1 MNKNIK
7 LKLIIAMTV
16 LFTFM
21 CLISAGFVIAQSA
34 QADKKAANDKPAQ
47 VKPETPV
54 KIETP
59 KKTSKFFGT
68 IGRPDPFI
76 IVTGMG
82 IKIPAGPGPGGTVKP
97 GETSAEGAIGGAIL
111 TGTFIADGKKYA
123 LIKFGDKTYIC
134 TEGTEKMGFKVVKIL
149 SKKVTLLS
157 KAGSIDLKLGDY
169 SSKNQSSNNLQ
180 GPAFLTGES
189 KSLVP
194 PPMQP
199 PVPAQSDIPGSS
211 TDYESQQSKQAV
223 KQQETKQ

>member
-1 MNKNIK
+1 
-7 LKLIIAMTV
+7 MTV

-34 QADKKAANDKPAQ
+34 QADKKAADDKPAQ
-47 VKPETPV
+47 VKTEVPVKPETPL

-76 IVTGMG
+76 TVTGIG
-82 IKIPAGPGPGGTVKP
+82 TKIPAGPGPGGAVKP
-97 GETSAEGAIGGAIL
+97 GQTSAEGTIGGAIL

-157 KAGSIDLKLGDY
+157 KTSSISLKIEDY
-169 SSKNQSSNNLQ
+169 SLKNQSSNNLQ
-180 GPAFLTGES
+180 GPAFLTEES

-199 PVPAQSDIPGSS
+199 PVPAQSDTSGAS
-211 TDYESQQSKQAV
+211 TDSESQQSKQAV